1 MKNLQDYIDKYNEIA
16 ENLGYKGDSI
26 DVLVQLLANAS
37 YISEIETISYAQEA
51 SLEKASLMNSKI
63 QHCMNVMYSVFRGSC
78 PRVLMKIK
86 PTKYL
91 TLSPYNLI
99 QNSTNFSVYYLGYYK
114 LEGESNKKTGNDDVI
129 GTSKNRVIGSSHG
142 TNSTVA
148 SKSTSMSSNNDPTV
162 DYSDISNLD
171 IKETIYNLTGRFIHS
186 SITLKPSLNDES
198 YIIECL
204 IAPSSY
210 TIEKTITNSNTYF
223 VDCTED
229 DLSNDV
235 FVTINDN
242 PAQVTRN
249 FADHVLDPTKY
260 VFDLTLPG
268 FGSRI
273 YAANYFK
280 KPDPTDRSDTA
291 GIEINTKIKATYFK
305 FSQLASYNESELKRL
320 SYKGAE
326 LVKFDSTWLR
336 NHFYEETS
344 DGICLI
350 EEVNKD
356 SLNTIHYKANR
367 DRYVNSILRS
377 NSDIGTVLE
386 EDFPEYVINSGTSY
400 VFESTGNDTG
410 SVLTIYYIPI
420 NEYKLIPET
429 DISEFISREKA
440 YYIMNELH
448 VEKGNKYTVNF
459 DISIELYQNSAE
471 DLNSEIGQ
479 ILKDNCEKKFNISF
493 SDSKIEEL
501 KALISK
507 YSNIKRIS
515 GFNVSYVGENG
526 IKINSLDY
534 DPSTTYFNVTYSI
547 NTIVSNSSNN

>member
-1 MKNLQDYIDKYNEIA
+1 MKNLQDYINKYNEIA

-37 YISEIETISYAQEA
+37 YISEIENISYAQEA
-51 SLEKASLMNSKI
+51 SLEKASLVNSKI
-63 QHCMNVMYSVFRGSC
+63 QHCMNMMYSVFRGSC

-91 TLSPYNLI
+91 TLSPYDLI

-114 LEGESNKKTGNDDVI
+114 LEGESSKKTESSN
-129 GTSKNRVIGSSHG
+129 TSTSSSRVIGSSHG
-142 TNSTVA
+142 TNVKTTT
-148 SKSTSMSSNNDPTV
+148 SKSISNGDE
-162 DYSDISNLD
+162 DYDIDFSDISNLD
-171 IKETIYNLTGRFIHS
+171 IKETAYNLTGRFIHS
-186 SITLKPSLNDES
+186 NITLKPSLENES

-210 TIEKTITNSNTYF
+210 TVEKTITNSNTYF
-223 VDCTED
+223 IDCTED
-229 DLSNDV
+229 NLSNDV

-249 FADHVLDPTKY
+249 FADHILDPTKY

-268 FGSRI
+268 FGSRV

-305 FSQLASYNESELKRL
+305 FSQLSSYNESELKRL
-320 SYKGAE
+320 SYRGAE
-326 LVKFDSTWLR
+326 LVKFNSTWLH
-336 NHFYEETS
+336 NHFYKETT

-350 EEVNKD
+350 EEVNRD

-386 EDFPEYVINSGTSY
+386 EDFPEYVVNGGTSY

-420 NEYKLIPET
+420 NEYKLISET
-429 DISEFISREKA
+429 SISEFIEKEKA

-459 DISIELYQNSAE
+459 DISLELYQNSAE
-471 DLNSEIGQ
+471 DLNSEVGQ

-493 SDSKIEEL
+493 TESKVEEL

-515 GFNVSYVGENG
+515 NFNVSYTNENG
-526 IKINSLDY
+526 VKLNSLNY
-534 DPSTTYFNVTYSI
+534 DPSTSYFNVTYSI
-547 NTIVSNSSNN
+547 STIVSNSSN

>member
-1 MKNLQDYIDKYNEIA
+1 MKNLQDYINKYNEIA

-37 YISEIETISYAQEA
+37 YISEIENISYAQEA
-51 SLEKASLMNSKI
+51 SLEKASLVNSKI
-63 QHCMNVMYSVFRGSC
+63 QHCMNMMYSVFRGSC

-91 TLSPYNLI
+91 TLSPYDLI

-114 LEGESNKKTGNDDVI
+114 LEGESSKKTESSN
-129 GTSKNRVIGSSHG
+129 TSTSSSRVIGSSHG
-142 TNSTVA
+142 TNVKTTA
-148 SKSTSMSSNNDPTV
+148 SKSTNDE
-162 DYSDISNLD
+162 DYDIDFSDISNLD
-171 IKETIYNLTGRFIHS
+171 IKETAYNLTGRFIHS
-186 SITLKPSLNDES
+186 NITLKPSLENES

-210 TIEKTITNSNTYF
+210 TVEKTITNSNTYF
-223 VDCTED
+223 IDCTED
-229 DLSNDV
+229 NLSNDV

-249 FADHVLDPTKY
+249 FADHILDPTKY

-268 FGSRI
+268 FGSRV

-305 FSQLASYNESELKRL
+305 FSQLSSYNESELKRL
-320 SYKGAE
+320 SYRGAE
-326 LVKFDSTWLR
+326 LVKFNSTWLH
-336 NHFYEETS
+336 NHFYKETT

-350 EEVNKD
+350 EEVNRD

-386 EDFPEYVINSGTSY
+386 EDFPEYVVNGGTSY

-420 NEYKLIPET
+420 NEYKLISET
-429 DISEFISREKA
+429 NISEFIEKEKA

-459 DISIELYQNSAE
+459 DISLELYQNSAE
-471 DLNSEIGQ
+471 DLNSEVGQ

-493 SDSKIEEL
+493 TESKVEEL

-515 GFNVSYVGENG
+515 NFNVSYTNENG
-526 IKINSLDY
+526 VKLNSLNY
-534 DPSTTYFNVTYSI
+534 DPSTSYFNVTYSI
-547 NTIVSNSSNN
+547 STVVSNSSN

>member
-1 MKNLQDYIDKYNEIA
+1 MKNLQDYINKYNEIA

-37 YISEIETISYAQEA
+37 YISEIENISYAQEA
-51 SLEKASLMNSKI
+51 SLEKASLVNSKI
-63 QHCMNVMYSVFRGSC
+63 QHCMNMMYSVFRGSC

-91 TLSPYNLI
+91 TLSPYDLI

-114 LEGESNKKTGNDDVI
+114 LEGESSKKTESSN
-129 GTSKNRVIGSSHG
+129 TSTSSSRVIGSSHR
-142 TNSTVA
+142 TNVKTTT
-148 SKSTSMSSNNDPTV
+148 SKSISNGDE
-162 DYSDISNLD
+162 DYDIDFSDISNLD
-171 IKETIYNLTGRFIHS
+171 IKETAYNLTGRFIHS
-186 SITLKPSLNDES
+186 NITLKPSLENES

-210 TIEKTITNSNTYF
+210 TVEKTITNSNTYF
-223 VDCTED
+223 IDCTED
-229 DLSNDV
+229 NLSNDV

-249 FADHVLDPTKY
+249 FADHILDPTKY

-268 FGSRI
+268 FGSRV

-305 FSQLASYNESELKRL
+305 FSQLSSYNESELKRL
-320 SYKGAE
+320 SYRGAE
-326 LVKFDSTWLR
+326 LVKFNSTWLH
-336 NHFYEETS
+336 NHFYKETT

-350 EEVNKD
+350 EEVNRD

-386 EDFPEYVINSGTSY
+386 EDFPEYVVNGGTSY

-420 NEYKLIPET
+420 NEYKLISET
-429 DISEFISREKA
+429 SISEFIEKEKA

-459 DISIELYQNSAE
+459 DISLELYQNSAE
-471 DLNSEIGQ
+471 DLNSEVGQ

-493 SDSKIEEL
+493 TESKVEEL

-515 GFNVSYVGENG
+515 NFNVSYTNENG
-526 IKINSLDY
+526 VKLNSLSY
-534 DPSTTYFNVTYSI
+534 DPSTSYFNVTYSI
-547 NTIVSNSSNN
+547 STIVSNSSN

>member
-1 MKNLQDYIDKYNEIA
+1 MKNLQDYINKYNEIA

-37 YISEIETISYAQEA
+37 YISEIENISYAQEA
-51 SLEKASLMNSKI
+51 SLEKASLVNSKI
-63 QHCMNVMYSVFRGSC
+63 QHCMNMMYSVFRGSC

-91 TLSPYNLI
+91 TLSPYDLI

-114 LEGESNKKTGNDDVI
+114 LEGESSKKTESSN
-129 GTSKNRVIGSSHG
+129 TSTSSSRVIGSSHG
-142 TNSTVA
+142 TNVKTTT
-148 SKSTSMSSNNDPTV
+148 SKSISNGDE
-162 DYSDISNLD
+162 DYDIDFSDISNLD
-171 IKETIYNLTGRFIHS
+171 IKETAYNLTGRFIHS
-186 SITLKPSLNDES
+186 NITLKPSLENES

-210 TIEKTITNSNTYF
+210 TVEKTITNSNTYF
-223 VDCTED
+223 IDCTED
-229 DLSNDV
+229 NLSNDV

-249 FADHVLDPTKY
+249 FADHILDPTKY

-268 FGSRI
+268 FGSRV

-280 KPDPTDRSDTA
+280 KPDPTDRSDTT

-305 FSQLASYNESELKRL
+305 FSQLSSYNESELKRL
-320 SYKGAE
+320 SYRGAE
-326 LVKFDSTWLR
+326 LVKFNSTWLH
-336 NHFYEETS
+336 NHFYKETT

-350 EEVNKD
+350 EEVNRD

-386 EDFPEYVINSGTSY
+386 EDFPEYVVNGGTSY

-420 NEYKLIPET
+420 NEYKLISET
-429 DISEFISREKA
+429 SISEFIEKEKA

-459 DISIELYQNSAE
+459 DISLELYQNSAE
-471 DLNSEIGQ
+471 DLNSEVGQ

-493 SDSKIEEL
+493 TESKVEEL

-515 GFNVSYVGENG
+515 NFNVSYTNENG
-526 IKINSLDY
+526 VKLNSLSY
-534 DPSTTYFNVTYSI
+534 DPSTSYFNVTYSI
-547 NTIVSNSSNN
+547 STIVSNSSN

>member
-1 MKNLQDYIDKYNEIA
+1 MKNLQDYINKYNEIA

-37 YISEIETISYAQEA
+37 YISEIENISYAQEA
-51 SLEKASLMNSKI
+51 SLEKASLVNSKI
-63 QHCMNVMYSVFRGSC
+63 QHCMNMMYSVFRGSC

-91 TLSPYNLI
+91 TLSPYDLI

-114 LEGESNKKTGNDDVI
+114 LEGESSKKTESSN
-129 GTSKNRVIGSSHG
+129 TSTSSSRVIGSSHG
-142 TNSTVA
+142 TNVKTTT
-148 SKSTSMSSNNDPTV
+148 SKSISNGDE
-162 DYSDISNLD
+162 DYDIDFSDISNLD
-171 IKETIYNLTGRFIHS
+171 IKETAYNLTGRFIHS
-186 SITLKPSLNDES
+186 NITLKPSLENES

-210 TIEKTITNSNTYF
+210 TVEKTITNSNTYF
-223 VDCTED
+223 IDCTED
-229 DLSNDV
+229 NLSNDV

-249 FADHVLDPTKY
+249 FADHILDPTKY

-268 FGSRI
+268 FGSRV

-305 FSQLASYNESELKRL
+305 FSQLSSYNESELKRL
-320 SYKGAE
+320 SYRGAE
-326 LVKFDSTWLR
+326 LVKFNSTWLH
-336 NHFYEETS
+336 NHFYKETT

-350 EEVNKD
+350 EEVNRD

-386 EDFPEYVINSGTSY
+386 EDFPEYVVNGGTSY

-420 NEYKLIPET
+420 NEYKLISET
-429 DISEFISREKA
+429 SISEFIEKEKA

-459 DISIELYQNSAE
+459 DISLELYQNSAE
-471 DLNSEIGQ
+471 DLNSEVGQ

-493 SDSKIEEL
+493 TESKVEEL

-515 GFNVSYVGENG
+515 NFNVSYTNENG
-526 IKINSLDY
+526 VKLNSLSY
-534 DPSTTYFNVTYSI
+534 DPSTSYFNVTYSI
-547 NTIVSNSSNN
+547 STIVSNSSN

>member
-1 MKNLQDYIDKYNEIA
+1 MKNLQDYIDKYNKIA

-37 YISEIETISYAQEA
+37 YISEIENISYAQEA
-51 SLEKASLMNSKI
+51 SLEKASLVNSKI
-63 QHCMNVMYSVFRGSC
+63 QHCMNMMYSVFRGSC

-91 TLSPYNLI
+91 TLSPYDLI

-114 LEGESNKKTGNDDVI
+114 LEGESSKKTESSN
-129 GTSKNRVIGSSHG
+129 TSTSSSRVIGSSHG
-142 TNSTVA
+142 TNVKTTT
-148 SKSTSMSSNNDPTV
+148 SKSISNGDE
-162 DYSDISNLD
+162 DYDIDFSDISNLD
-171 IKETIYNLTGRFIHS
+171 IKETAYNLTGRFIHS
-186 SITLKPSLNDES
+186 NITLKPSLENES

-210 TIEKTITNSNTYF
+210 TVEKTITNSNTYF
-223 VDCTED
+223 IDCTED
-229 DLSNDV
+229 NLSNDV

-249 FADHVLDPTKY
+249 FADHILDPTKY

-268 FGSRI
+268 FGSRV

-305 FSQLASYNESELKRL
+305 FSQLSSYNESELKRL
-320 SYKGAE
+320 SYRGAE
-326 LVKFDSTWLR
+326 LVKFNSTWLH
-336 NHFYEETS
+336 NHFYKETT

-350 EEVNKD
+350 EEVNRD

-386 EDFPEYVINSGTSY
+386 EDFPEYVVNGGTSY

-420 NEYKLIPET
+420 NEYKLISET
-429 DISEFISREKA
+429 SISEFIEKEKA

-459 DISIELYQNSAE
+459 DISLELYQNSAE
-471 DLNSEIGQ
+471 DLNSEVGQ

-493 SDSKIEEL
+493 TESKVEEL

-515 GFNVSYVGENG
+515 NFNVSYTNENG
-526 IKINSLDY
+526 VKLNSLSY
-534 DPSTTYFNVTYSI
+534 DPSTSYFNVTYSI
-547 NTIVSNSSNN
+547 STIVSNSSN